1 MPEPFR
7 LIDGGL
13 ADGRR
18 QVAQDAALV
27 ELHAAGRLPDTVRFL
42 RCPPTVIVGR
52 HQPLRREVDIARCRA
67 EGVALARRL
76 TGGRAIYVDE
86 RQLAWE
92 VAFARQ
98 RIPGPLDAVA
108 RALCEA
114 IAAGLSQ
121 AFGVAARYRAR
132 NDIEVE
138 GRKLCVGSGCF
149 RGDTVFY
156 QGVLNVDL
164 DPERVLPCLNLPG
177 ARARV
182 ECCAAAAERMTS
194 LRALLGTA
202 PALEAVQA
210 AMLEGLRTRLD
221 IETAPAEPT
230 AEERALA
237 ARRFREEIGGDA
249 FVFGADA
256 GAAPQRTAES
266 GPVRVDLRLEGA
278 RIREALFTGD
288 FRETP
293 PRVVFDLEAR
303 LRDVPA
309 TQAPA
314 VTEAFLSGAR
324 AMLALPIAQFREAVE
339 AALAPELAR

>member
-249 FVFGADA
+249 FVFGVDA

-266 GPVRVDLRLEGA
+266 GPVRVALRLEGA

-288 FRETP
+288 FRATP

-324 AMLALPIAQFREAVE
+324 AMLALPVAQFREAVE